1 MTINNRADI
10 MESITTVLDSTRS
23 EFDARLADIE
33 SRFGLA
39 KGTQELTPATPSD
52 AMLPLVERLARLLRE
67 SPCDV
72 LAAAQ
77 KLEASGGRIKT
88 LVNKLA
94 AEEKVH
100 NVGSAVEPRWVH
112 VIGDDGPI
120 DELRAAVLR
129 LISFRPCT
137 HRELCAFTGAR
148 DNRISACLTK
158 LKQDSASNP
167 ERRVVNLGD
176 GARGRWLV
184 IPMSAQSGARQ
195 RR

>member
-1 MTINNRADI
+1 MTINTRSEVAD
-10 MESITTVLDSTRS
+10 SITSVLESTRS
-23 EFDARLADIE
+23 EFDAKLADIQ

-39 KGTQELTPATPSD
+39 KGTQELAPVAPSD
-52 AMLPLVERLARLLRE
+52 AALPLVERLVRLLRE

-77 KLEASGGRIKT
+77 KLEVAGGRVKT
-88 LVNKLA
+88 AVNKLA
-94 AEEKVH
+94 AEGKVH
-100 NVGSAVEPRWVH
+100 NIGSAVEPRWAA

-195 RR
+195 R